1 MGSINKRSVT
11 MVTVLTKTSATASD
25 AGPGESHSNNELWL
39 SSTDTASI
47 TGWSMK
53 PEGFCKGDV
62 CVPTPPGKGDRFVQ
76 GGSINVS
83 AFWELMGKP
92 AVRSAESDVWLLGE
106 GASPR
111 NDALLSLQAHDFTL
125 PDLDGNLHSM
135 FDYRAKRILLITWA
149 SW

>member
-1 MGSINKRSVT
+1 
-11 MVTVLTKTSATASD
+11 MVTVLTETSATELD
-25 AGPGESHSNNELWL
+25 AGPGESDYNNELWL

-53 PEGFCKGDV
+53 SEGFCKGDV
-62 CVPTPPGKGDRFVQ
+62 CVPTPPEKEDRFVR
-76 GGSINVS
+76 GDSINVS

-92 AVRSAESDVWLLGE
+92 AIRSADPDVWLLGE

-111 NDALLSLQAHDFTL
+111 NDGLLSLQAPDFTL
-125 PDLDGNLHSM
+125 PDLDGNLHSLC
-135 FDYRAKRILLITWA
+135 DYRGKHILLITWA